1 MALVLAL
8 GTSGAAQ
15 AAGLPPWEPPTTEVE
30 AEAPGDPG
38 SKAAASEPPKGE
50 AKPAE
55 PQRGASAAGAEP
67 QGEVKPSGTEPKPA
81 SGEVGPRS
89 SEAATS
95 ANGGT
100 ANVQS
105 SARLAG
111 DALPPPPIDPNDAPF
126 MRPPN
131 NQIGTAP
138 PRTRPDIRQGWSAR
152 RRFALTIAPAY
163 AMLRLPFQGR
173 LTANNQAPR
182 LHGAGVNAEFD
193 VQAWRWIWVRAM
205 GVYSGHPVG
214 EERAQMEMEVVRTAP
229 PGTIH
234 VMTYGVGPVFALD
247 LGRFLP
253 LIEVGVAGLRV
264 VTPTG
269 GGTGQR
275 GEACMANGACD
286 VGLKCNSARICEVT
300 TIGEMYL
307 GLAVDLLVRRHLSFG
322 AQFRY
327 NVRFAE
333 LKSLNLTPGY
343 LLGTVRLTVRF

>member
-1 MALVLAL
+1 MRTQGSGQLSLVALVFAL
-8 GTSGAAQ
+8 GMSGAAE
-15 AAGLPPWEPPTTEVE
+15 AAGLPPWEPPTTE
-30 AEAPGDPG
+30 AEGQADAG
-38 SKAAASEPPKGE
+38 
-50 AKPAE
+50 PAVS
-55 PQRGASAAGAEP
+55 GATEP
-67 QGEVKPSGTEPKPA
+67 QGEVKPAAPQDEAKPVEA
-81 SGEVGPRS
+81 GPRPGVAS
-89 SEAATS
+89 TS
-95 ANGGT
+95 GRANGGT
-100 ANVQS
+100 PNVQS
-105 SARLAG
+105 LAG
-111 DALPPPPIDPNDAPF
+111 DEVPPPPIDPNDAPF

-152 RRFALTIAPAY
+152 RRFALTVAPTY

-173 LTANNQAPR
+173 TTGNNQAPR
-182 LHGAGVNAEFD
+182 LHGAGVGAEFD

-214 EERAQMEMEVVRTAP
+214 EERAQLNMEVVRTAP

-234 VMTYGVGPVFALD
+234 VTSYGVGPVFALD

-269 GGTGQR
+269 GVTGQR

-343 LLGTVRLTVRF
+343 LLGTLRLTVRF

>member
-1 MALVLAL
+1 MRTQGSGQHSLAALVFAL
-8 GTSGAAQ
+8 GMSAAAE
-15 AAGLPPWEPPTTEVE
+15 AAELPPWEPPTTE
-30 AEAPGDPG
+30 AEGHADAGPAESG
-38 SKAAASEPPKGE
+38 ATEPQGE
-50 AKPAE
+50 AKPA
-55 PQRGASAAGAEP
+55 ASQGEAKPAASQGTAKPVETRPRVAPAAG
-67 QGEVKPSGTEPKPA
+67 
-81 SGEVGPRS
+81 R
-89 SEAATS
+89 
-95 ANGGT
+95 ANDGT

-105 SARLAG
+105 LAA
-111 DALPPPPIDPNDAPF
+111 DEVPPPPIDPNDAPF

-131 NQIGTAP
+131 NQIGTVP

-152 RRFALTIAPAY
+152 RRFALTVAPTY

-173 LTANNQAPR
+173 TTGNNQAPR
-182 LHGAGVNAEFD
+182 LHGAGVGAEFD

-214 EERAQMEMEVVRTAP
+214 EERAQMDMEVVRTAP

-234 VMTYGVGPVFALD
+234 VMSYGVGPVFALD

-269 GGTGQR
+269 GVTGQR

-286 VGLKCNSARICEVT
+286 IGLKCNSARICEVT

-343 LLGTVRLTVRF
+343 LLGTLRLTVRF

>member
-1 MALVLAL
+1 MRTQGSGQLSLVALVFAL
-8 GTSGAAQ
+8 GMSAVAQ
-15 AAGLPPWEPPTTEVE
+15 AAELPPWEPPTTE
-30 AEAPGDPG
+30 AEGQADAGPAESTATEPQGETKP
-38 SKAAASEPPKGE
+38 ASQGE
-50 AKPAE
+50 AKPVEAG
-55 PQRGASAAGAEP
+55 PQ
-67 QGEVKPSGTEPKPA
+67 PKVAPA
-81 SGEVGPRS
+81 SGP
-89 SEAATS
+89 

-100 ANVQS
+100 ANVRS
-105 SARLAG
+105 LAR
-111 DALPPPPIDPNDAPF
+111 DEVPPPPIDPNDAPF

-131 NQIGTAP
+131 NQIGTTP

-152 RRFALTIAPAY
+152 RRFALTVAPTY

-173 LTANNQAPR
+173 TTGNNQVPR
-182 LHGAGVNAEFD
+182 LHGAGVGAEFD

-214 EERAQMEMEVVRTAP
+214 EERAQMDMEVVRTAP
-229 PGTIH
+229 PGMIH
-234 VMTYGVGPVFALD
+234 VMSYGVGPVFALD

-269 GGTGQR
+269 GVTGQR

-343 LLGTVRLTVRF
+343 LLGTLRLTVRF